1 MASQSFRQIKWIAA
15 ALPAFV
21 RMAVLLGQPNETFC
35 PFTFLAEAATRALG
49 FLPAVIAVVLPAP
62 INLLSDPYC
71 VLLCVLRLLVSCWSL
86 LHLLTQFV

>member
-1 MASQSFRQIKWIAA
+1 MASQFASFRQIKWIAA
-15 ALPAFV
+15 TLPAFV

-35 PFTFLAEAATRALG
+35 PFAFLAEAATRALG
-49 FLPAVIAVVLPAP
+49 FLPAL

-71 VLLCVLRLLVSCWSL
+71 VSICVIRLVCSCWSL